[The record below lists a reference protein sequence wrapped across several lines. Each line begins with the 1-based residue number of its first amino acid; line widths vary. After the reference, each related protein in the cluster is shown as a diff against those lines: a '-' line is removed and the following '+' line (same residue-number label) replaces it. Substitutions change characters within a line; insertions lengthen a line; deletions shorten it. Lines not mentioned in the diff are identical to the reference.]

1 VVVEAKMRIL
11 IADDHAEVLAAVR
24 DVILEF
30 PGVEVVATT
39 TNVEEAVRES
49 ERFHPDIAFVDAWL
63 EGGGAA
69 TAAAR
74 IKSVSPET
82 SVIALAS
89 AKELETVLRLH
100 AAGATACYD
109 KEQLSEVL
117 PGILAATRRS

>member
-1 VVVEAKMRIL
+1 MEPNTRIL

-39 TNVEEAVRES
+39 TNVEEAVCES
-49 ERFHPDIAFVDAWL
+49 ERCQPDIAFVDAWL

-69 TAAAR
+69 AAAAR
-74 IKSVSPET
+74 IKLVSPET
-82 SVIALAS
+82 RVIALAS
-89 AKELETVLRLH
+89 AKEVETVLRLR

-117 PGILAATRRS
+117 PGILAATRR